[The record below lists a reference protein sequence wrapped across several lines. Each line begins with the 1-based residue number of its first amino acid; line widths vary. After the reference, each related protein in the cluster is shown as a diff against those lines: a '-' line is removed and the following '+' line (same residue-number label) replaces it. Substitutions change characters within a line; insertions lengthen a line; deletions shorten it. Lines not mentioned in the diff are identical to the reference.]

1 MISML
6 IHELKQYQK
15 TTIIWTICL
24 IAGATLYLSLYPS
37 FSQDI
42 EGVQKIME
50 NFPAAFKDA
59 LGLTPDIYASIIG
72 FYQLTLSFIILAG
85 AIQAMNIGTGIVSKE
100 ESENTAE
107 FLLVKPVRRSR
118 ILTSKLVASL
128 ILLLITNI
136 IYLVSV
142 PIVVK
147 VIADATLEL
156 ETYVL
161 MTLTMLFV
169 QLFFLALGFLISVVA
184 PKIRSV
190 LSISLSTVFGFYIIG
205 MLDTVLGAETIRYV
219 TPFKFYDLE
228 YIIKNQSY
236 EPVFIV
242 IEIVFVIAAI
252 AASYYIYSKR
262 DIHTL

>member
-6 IHELKQYQK
+6 LHELKQYQK
-15 TTIIWTICL
+15 TTIIWTVCL
-24 IAGATLYLSLYPS
+24 IAGAGFYLSLYPA
-37 FSQDI
+37 FAQDI
-42 EGVQKIME
+42 EAVQKLIE
-50 NFPAAFKDA
+50 NFPAAFRDA
-59 LGLTPDIYASIIG
+59 LGLTPDMYGSIIG
-72 FYQLTLSFIILAG
+72 FYRLTLSFIILAG
-85 AIQAMNIGTGIVSKE
+85 AIQAMNIGTSIVSKE

-107 FLLVKPVRRSR
+107 FLLVKPVRRSK

-128 ILLLITNI
+128 TLLLITNI

-147 VIADATLEL
+147 VLADATIDLEI
-156 ETYVL
+156 YVL
-161 MTLTMLFV
+161 MTLTLLFV
-169 QLFFLALGFLISVVA
+169 QVFFLALGFLISVVA

-205 MLDTVLGAETIRYV
+205 MLDTLLGAKTIRYV

-228 YIIKNQSY
+228 YIAKNHSY

-242 IEIVFVIAAI
+242 IEVIFVTVAI